1 MKPVTERG
9 LQLAEGDLVMAAYA
23 RRRRMYDQCVSHC
36 RQALEKLLKAIWE
49 EKQDFGS
56 PPKTHNLGALAKQL
70 LPDLDD
76 ATSEFLQRLARQY
89 LPARN
94 AEYEYSVEEAADY
107 HRRTREIFSWLRRQ
121 LT

>member
-9 LQLAEGDLVMAAYA
+9 LQLAEGD
-23 RRRRMYDQCVSHC
+23 SHC

-89 LPARN
+89 LPARY
-94 AEYEYSVEEAADY
+94 AEYEPEYSVEEAADY